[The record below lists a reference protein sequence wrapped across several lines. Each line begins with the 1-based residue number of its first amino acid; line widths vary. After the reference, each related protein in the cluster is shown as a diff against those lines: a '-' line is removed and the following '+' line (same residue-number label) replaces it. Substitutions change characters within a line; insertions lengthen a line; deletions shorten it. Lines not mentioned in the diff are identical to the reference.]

1 MLLHQEVKRSPFQVF
16 LLQNLVDLFSR
27 LESVHEFG
35 GQCVQSLF
43 LFLKALLE
51 DREAD
56 FELLEHFVEQE
67 SSLDWVSGK

>member
-1 MLLHQEVKRSPFQVF
+1 MLLHQEVERSPFQVF

-35 GQCVQSLF
+35 SKCVQSLF
-43 LFLKALLE
+43 LLLKALLE